1 MASPKITVIGAGS
14 TTFTP
19 GLLTDVMHIE
29 DLAGST
35 VALHDIDAEKLEVM
49 AHLGKRMANEWGGSI
64 TVESALD
71 REAALED
78 ADFVIMVIQVGGIE
92 AWKRDVDVPL
102 KHGICQSVGDT
113 VGPGGLSRALRTIP
127 VIAQVALEMEDLCP
141 DAWLLNYSNP
151 MSAVCSAVHRATA
164 IKVVGLCHGIFGTAG
179 ILAGFLGEPVEDF
192 EVWAAGINHL
202 TWILDWRL
210 RGEPAYPILH
220 ERLAQAKEIPFPVSK
235 MLYDRFGA
243 FPSPGD
249 RHVAEF
255 YPSFL
260 NKESDFGAKWGLGK
274 MPLEDM
280 STGKDELWETLV
292 KRAHGDEPLGERKR
306 TGEKALDIISAMV
319 NHKDELHVVNLPN
332 RGFIEDLPEDALVE
346 VHGVVGSYGIRGLQM
361 GCLPAGVLPMTNFW
375 IAQQEL
381 TVDAALLADRDLALA
396 AMANEPSVPSMDV
409 AEKVLDDLM
418 EAQEEYLGHISR

>member
-1 MASPKITVIGAGS
+1 VPGTRITIIGAGS
-14 TTFTP
+14 TSFTP
-19 GLLTDVMHIE
+19 GLITDLIQTD

-35 VALHDIDAEKLEVM
+35 LTLHDIDAEKLDVM
-49 AHLGKRMANEWGGSI
+49 TRLGRRMAKEWGAQVTIGS
-64 TVESALD
+64 SLN
-71 REAALED
+71 REEALEG

-92 AWKRDVDVPL
+92 AWRRDVDIPL
-102 KHGICQSVGDT
+102 EYGICQSVGDT

-127 VIAQVALEMEDLCP
+127 VVAQIALEMEELCP
-141 DAWLLNYSNP
+141 DAWLINYSNP
-151 MSAVCSAVHRATA
+151 MSAVCSAVHRATD
-164 IKVVGLCHGIFGTAG
+164 IKVVGLCHGLAGTTG
-179 ILAGFLGEPVEDF
+179 MLAGFLGEPVEDF

-220 ERLAQAKEIPFPVSK
+220 ERLAQADSIPFPVSK

-260 NKESDFGAKWGLGK
+260 NKENDFGAKWGLGK
-274 MPLEDM
+274 MPLEQMTLD
-280 STGKDELWETLV
+280 KDANWESLV
-292 KRAHGDEPLGERKR
+292 ARANGTEPLGEPKR
-306 TGEKALDIISAMV
+306 SGEEALAIISAMV
-319 NHKDELHVVNLPN
+319 NHKDEVHVVNLPN

-346 VHGVVGSYGIRGLQM
+346 VHGLVGSYGIRGLQM
-361 GCLPAGVLPMTNFW
+361 GRLPAGVLPMTQFW
-375 IAQQEL
+375 IAQQQL

-418 EAQEEYLGHISR
+418 EAHKEYLPQMSH